1 MVYSRT
7 EHTPLLNGDAAPK
20 AEPTN
25 NTVRYAAGAVVFALG
40 LFAVVSFQSTAL
52 PMTTVSLGQDA
63 AGGGGA
69 GGGLA
74 SAEADRRTAAAQA
87 ALAAQTARNAE
98 EAKEKADAIYA
109 EANAEAEKLQKLAV
123 QARKDYEIAK
133 GDNAVDGDTAT
144 SGIQQLED
152 EALSA
157 DAKLTTVT
165 ATYEAARTTYQNSTD
180 KIVVLTKELDDAK
193 AATAAAQAKFDAAAA
208 TADAATA
215 KANELSKAAED
226 LNAQSQADK
235 AVGEE
240 KIAEAASRAD
250 AVAAAADKARAAEI
264 VAAKAN
270 KAKADAEDALNAAKL
285 FQKTAQE
292 SLDSENARNKV
303 LAATSN
309 QAEQDMIQQ
318 SHVTALAKTAAAD
331 AKAVSE
337 SEFYNSSTFTSKMED
352 AAKKAEEK
360 AAIAATIA
368 ATRQE
373 EANDAATAAQAAADA
388 NEIAQSQLSLAE
400 AQVKVEERKIA
411 AARNL
416 IAAGPAPGPAA
427 AKAKV
432 N

>member
-1 MVYSRT
+1 MNVT
-7 EHTPLLNGDAAPK
+7 DAAPK
-20 AEPTN
+20 AEPTNN

-52 PMTTVSLGQDA
+52 PMTTVSLGQN
-63 AGGGGA
+63 AGGGG

-74 SAEADRRTAAAQA
+74 AAEADRRNAAAEA
-87 ALAAQTARNAE
+87 ALAAQTARNAQD
-98 EAKEKADAIYA
+98 AKEKADAVYA

-133 GDNAVDGDTAT
+133 GDNAADGETAT

-152 EALSA
+152 EALAA
-157 DAKLTTVT
+157 DARLTTVT

-193 AATAAAQAKFDAAAA
+193 AATAAAQAKFDTAAA
-208 TADAATA
+208 TATAATDTA
-215 KANELSKAAED
+215 EKLSKAAED

-240 KIAEAASRAD
+240 KIGEAASRAD
-250 AVAAAADKARAAEI
+250 SVATAADKAAAAEI
-264 VAAKAN
+264 VAARAN

-292 SLDSENARNKV
+292 SLDSENARNQV
-303 LAATSN
+303 LAAQSN

-318 SHVTALAKTAAAD
+318 AHVTALAKTAAAD
-331 AKAVSE
+331 AKSVSE
-337 SEFYNSSTFTSKMED
+337 GSFYNSSTFTSKMED
-352 AAKKAEEK
+352 AAKKAEER
-360 AAIAATIA
+360 AAIAATVA
-368 ATRQE
+368 ATRQD
-373 EANDAATAAQAAADA
+373 EANAAAVAAQAASDA
-388 NEIAQSQLSLAE
+388 NAVAQSQLALAE
-400 AQVKVEERKIA
+400 AQVRVEEQRIA

-416 IAAGPAPGPAA
+416 IAAGPGAAPGPAA
-427 AKAKV
+427 SAKA
-432 N
+432 